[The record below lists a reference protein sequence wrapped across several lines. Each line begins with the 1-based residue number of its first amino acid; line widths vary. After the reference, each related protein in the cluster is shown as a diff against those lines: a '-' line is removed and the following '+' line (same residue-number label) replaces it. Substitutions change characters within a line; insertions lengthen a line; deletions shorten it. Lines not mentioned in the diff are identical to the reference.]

1 MAYKTDS
8 RSKVNY
14 RYPENL
20 KQGAQKSYISFETYV
35 ESPLTISG
43 ILSKTNE
50 NQRVRESKGGNEDD
64 GQFDYSMQ
72 SAVNVAGNVA
82 GGVVGKIFGRDNS
95 SSDFES
101 MTVSG
106 KFVDIEDSK
115 DRLSG
120 RRVEL
125 YMPIS
130 ITFPDGAT
138 YENTDLG
145 IVGAIGE
152 NTLQSGKS
160 IASTFLDTVKGG
172 LKTLAGGITGT
183 GADGGAVG
191 SVLVT
196 ELLRNKSGKFTK
208 PLSDVASLA
217 TRVTPDANSRVL
229 FKGVAFREFSFQFKL
244 IASSYE
250 EAKQIEGLIRF
261 LRSELYPDIIQS
273 ISSQK
278 EDEPKSDVISLG
290 QRYPNRFQIKMKYG
304 GGRNNDVLNKIK
316 PAYLRA
322 VNTVYNGTQQ
332 SFHQSRNDGKAKP
345 FEVDLTLT
353 FQESLKLTRQ
363 DVVEGY

>member
-1 MAYKTDS
+1 MAYKTHE

-82 GGVVGKIFGRDNS
+82 GGVVGKIFGIDNS
-95 SSDFES
+95 SSEFAE

-106 KFVDIEDSK
+106 KFVDIEKSNGN
-115 DRLSG
+115 LSG

-183 GADGGAVG
+183 ADGAVG

-208 PLSDVASLA
+208 PLSDVAGLA

-304 GGRNNDVLNKIK
+304 EGRNNEVLNKIK

-332 SFHQSRNDGKAKP
+332 SFHQSRNGGTAKP

>member
-1 MAYKTDS
+1 MAYKTYE

-35 ESPLTISG
+35 ENPLTISG
-43 ILSKTNE
+43 ILSKTE
-50 NQRVRESKGGNEDD
+50 VKQRVQDSKGDNEDD
-64 GQFDYSMQ
+64 TQSEYGFRRIGGAIVGLVTKDESPAELAGMTISRKFD
-72 SAVNVAGNVA
+72 
-82 GGVVGKIFGRDNS
+82 
-95 SSDFES
+95 
-101 MTVSG
+101 
-106 KFVDIEDSK
+106 DIENSK

-120 RRVEL
+120 NRVEL

-145 IVGAIGE
+145 IIGAMGE
-152 NTLQSGKS
+152 NALRGGNS
-160 IASTFLDTVKGG
+160 IAGTFLDTVKGG

-196 ELLRNKSGKFTK
+196 ELLKNKSGKFTK

-273 ISSQK
+273 ISGQTN
-278 EDEPKSDVISLG
+278 DGTIPDDAVISLG

-304 GGRNNDVLNKIK
+304 EGRNNEVLNRIK

-332 SFHQSRNDGKAKP
+332 SFHQSRNGGTAKP

>member
-1 MAYKTDS
+1 MAYKTHE

-50 NQRVRESKGGNEDD
+50 NQRLKESKGDNEDD
-64 GQFDYSMQ
+64 TQ
-72 SAVNVAGNVA
+72 SAYLAQTRANIV
-82 GGVVGKIFGRDNS
+82 GGVVGKICGRDNS

-106 KFVDIEDSK
+106 KFVDIEDRN
-115 DRLSG
+115 DMLSG

-130 ITFPDGAT
+130 ITFQDGAT

-145 IVGAIGE
+145 IIGAIGE
-152 NTLQSGKS
+152 NTLQSGGKS
-160 IASTFLDTVKGG
+160 IAGAFLDTVKGG
-172 LKTLAGGITGT
+172 LKTLAGGITGA
-183 GADGGAVG
+183 ADGAVG

-261 LRSELYPDIIQS
+261 LRSELYPDIIES
-273 ISSQK
+273 ISSLSGNKK
-278 EDEPKSDVISLG
+278 EGTISLG

-332 SFHQSRNDGKAKP
+332 SFHQSRNDGTAKP

-363 DVVEGY
+363 DVEEGY